1 MSLYAFD
8 DLVDVGKP
16 GDRVEVTG
24 IYRAVPIRPNPKR
37 RTVKAVY
44 RTYIDVIHFRKTKK
58 GQLTTENAN
67 ADPNSEYHTTFAEG
81 DEVEVVTEAR
91 RRKLA
96 ELSKDPEIYNK
107 LSHALAPSV
116 WEMDD
121 VKKGILLMLFGGT
134 NKVLPNKKLRGEI
147 NILLCGDPGTSKSQ
161 LLGYVHKIAPRGM
174 YTSGKGS
181 SAVGLTAY
189 IS

>member
-67 ADPNSEYHTTFAEG
+67 ADPSSEYHTTFCRRGRLEKI
-81 DEVEVVTEAR
+81 TEKR
-91 RRKLA
+91 RRKLH
-96 ELSKDPEIYNK
+96 ELSKDPQIYNK

-121 VKKGILLMLFGGT
+121 IKERYFTNAVWRYKQGTAKQKVKGR
-134 NKVLPNKKLRGEI
+134 N
-147 NILLCGDPGTSKSQ
+147 
-161 LLGYVHKIAPRGM
+161 
-174 YTSGKGS
+174 
-181 SAVGLTAY
+181 
-189 IS
+189 